1 MQSPTDDIG
10 VIDMIDKA
18 MVLSSVIGI
27 FPEVW
32 APLVTV
38 LEMLHLPSPKV
49 LYNVAIRFLEQYKQ
63 REKAENDSIT
73 SSPFAKTFTAK
84 IVHLEGEGKMTDWEA
99 QSVCVNNIIAG
110 SDTTAIS
117 LNAALYHIYTIPRV
131 LGGLRNEIESMT
143 KQGMIS
149 DPVTFEEAQ
158 NMPYLQA
165 VISEALRIHPA
176 VGVSLARE
184 VPEGGASINGHF
196 FPEGVSHSRISIQP
210 NPTFVLALLLCT

>member
-1 MQSPTDDIG
+1 MQSATDNTG

-32 APLVTV
+32 TPLVTV
-38 LEMLHLPSPKV
+38 LKILHLPSPKD

-63 REKAENDSIT
+63 KEKAENGIT
-73 SSPFAKTFTAK
+73 SSLAKTFTAK
-84 IVHLEGEGKMTDWEA
+84 IVHLEAEGKMTGWEA

-131 LGGLRNEIESMT
+131 LNKLREELDSME
-143 KQGMIS
+143 KQCMVS

-158 NMPYLQA
+158 KMPYLQA

-184 VPEGGASINGHF
+184 VPEGGASIHGYF
-196 FPEGVSHSRISIQP
+196 FPEGVSHSRSLRSC
-210 NPTFVLALLLCT
+210 PTWL